1 MPVEINV
8 KKNKDDEN
16 AILDRVIIK
25 YLFIIYNFSGDTNKM
40 ESDPR
45 IQLKKILNSE
55 GATNVKTLWWAQ
67 LPMFEEQQKTT
78 WYLKVNEG
86 SRLCRALWGLGFS
99 LNGGFWTTGQLD
111 NWRFL
116 NKTDVLCLIS

>member
-8 KKNKDDEN
+8 KKSKNDEN

-55 GATNVKTLWWAQ
+55 GATNVKALWWSQ
-67 LPMFEEQQKTT
+67 LPMFQEQQKTT

-99 LNGGFWTTGQLD
+99 LNGGFWTTGQLE
-111 NWRFL
+111 NWTTGGF
-116 NKTDVLCLIS
+116 